1 MASSLSFWLEFSI
14 NLLTILG
21 FIFLVLRLLDS
32 VLHQLSELVIL
43 IILDLCELNGAL
55 LIIKIKW
62 NTESVVNTKDK
73 NSAQK
78 SWVDAHSATL
88 VDSQW
93 IDSNIR
99 KNQTE
104 RQVKANDSGKE
115 EVQIATAQDQ
125 ASQNHALD
133 QNQDLNFHQAISH
146 QDLGQAV
153 AEVKVAAIAG
163 PLQKVTSG
171 ELVESILKKGAGHTT
186 SVKMHIIELINIE
199 TLDIRIKKEI
209 LTTNIEQ
216 KRSGRP

>member
-1 MASSLSFWLEFSI
+1 M
-14 NLLTILG
+14 
-21 FIFLVLRLLDS
+21 
-32 VLHQLSELVIL
+32 
-43 IILDLCELNGAL
+43 
-55 LIIKIKW
+55 
-62 NTESVVNTKDK
+62 VNTKDK

>member
-1 MASSLSFWLEFSI
+1 M
-14 NLLTILG
+14 
-21 FIFLVLRLLDS
+21 
-32 VLHQLSELVIL
+32 
-43 IILDLCELNGAL
+43 

-78 SWVDAHSATL
+78 SWVDVHSATL
-88 VDSQW
+88 VGSQW
-93 IDSNIR
+93 IDSNIP
-99 KNQTE
+99 KSQTE
-104 RQVKANDSGKE
+104 RQVKANDSGKQ

-125 ASQNHALD
+125 ASQNHAQD
-133 QNQDLNFHQAISH
+133 QNQDLNFRQAISH
-146 QDLGQAV
+146 QDQGQAA

-186 SVKMHIIELINIE
+186 SVRIHIIELINIE

-209 LTTNIEQ
+209 LTTGIKQ
-216 KRSGRP
+216 KRSGRL

>member
-1 MASSLSFWLEFSI
+1 MASSLSFWLEFSV

-146 QDLGQAV
+146 QDTAH
-153 AEVKVAAIAG
+153 K
-163 PLQKVTSG
+163 
-171 ELVESILKKGAGHTT
+171 
-186 SVKMHIIELINIE
+186 
-199 TLDIRIKKEI
+199 
-209 LTTNIEQ
+209 
-216 KRSGRP
+216 